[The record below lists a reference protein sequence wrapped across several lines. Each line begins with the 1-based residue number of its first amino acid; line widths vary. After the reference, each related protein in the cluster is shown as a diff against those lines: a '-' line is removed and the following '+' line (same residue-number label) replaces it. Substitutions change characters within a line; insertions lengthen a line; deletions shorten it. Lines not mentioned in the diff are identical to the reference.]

1 MWLPVGR
8 GDVRLVWNFQIHMAD
23 ARNSCPPVQITDQ
36 RRHETGPIVGAAAL
50 AQRLALN
57 WCPEPV

>member
-23 ARNSCPPVQITDQ
+23 ARNSSRGLDKTHVSRYRSLDAWVVAKAVDEQTS
-36 RRHETGPIVGAAAL
+36 A
-50 AQRLALN
+50 
-57 WCPEPV
+57 